1 MTGDQAA
8 LTVPGGK
15 GDGMEVRIVEAVSKH
30 ELLDFCRFPMRLYAG
45 CPYFVPPLLMDELE
59 TFNPA
64 KNPAFDTADARLFMA
79 LRGDEIVG
87 RIAGILS
94 PAANKKDN
102 VRDVRFG
109 WFDCLNDPEAAK
121 ALFDAVAEWGCK
133 WGMETISGPHGF
145 SLFDREGMLVE
156 GFDRMPTFAT
166 YYNHAY
172 YQDLVEGYGF
182 GKRYDFVEY
191 RTENID
197 QKEFPARVSDLADKV
212 LARGKFR
219 VLPFRNRR
227 EIRAVGD
234 EIFAL
239 VEEAYMDLADMVPF
253 TKKQIQY
260 YIPKF
265 MPFVHRELLKV
276 VVTGDGEM
284 AGFMLAMPSLSEAL
298 RKANGRLLPFGFLHM
313 IKALRKFD
321 TLDFCLAAVRKKYR
335 GKGVDLIM
343 AREMFRSAKALG
355 IKYTESN
362 PELESNMRIQSEWK
376 HFDPI
381 QHKRRR
387 IYEMRIAEARIV
399 PFRDPRPALHAAP
412 AREAIAA
419 NFAGLGDASLLGV

>member
-1 MTGDQAA
+1 M
-8 LTVPGGK
+8 
-15 GDGMEVRIVEAVSKH
+15 
-30 ELLDFCRFPMRLYAG
+30 LDFCRFPMRLYAG
-45 CPYFVPPLLMDELE
+45 CPYFVPPLLLDELE
-59 TFNPA
+59 TFNRA
-64 KNPAFDTADARLFMA
+64 KNPAFDEADARLFMA
-79 LRGDEIVG
+79 LRGNEIVG
-87 RIAGILS
+87 RIAGIVS
-94 PAANKKDN
+94 PAANAKDG

-109 WFDCLNDPEAAK
+109 WFDCMNDKEAAR
-121 ALFDAVAEWGCK
+121 ALFDAVAEWGRTL
-133 WGMETISGPHGF
+133 GMESMSGPHGF

-156 GFDRMPTFAT
+156 GFDQMPTFAT

-172 YQDLVEGYGF
+172 YQDLAADYGF
-182 GKRYDFVEY
+182 EKRYDFIEY
-191 RTENID
+191 RTDNFD

-212 LARGKFR
+212 LARGKFH
-219 VLPFRNRR
+219 VLKFKNRR
-227 EIRAVGD
+227 EIRAVSN

-239 VEEAYMDLADMVPF
+239 VEEAYMELADMVPF
-253 TKKQIQY
+253 SKRQIQY

-276 VVTGDGEM
+276 VVADNGEM

-313 IKALRKFD
+313 IRALRKFD

-343 AREMFRSAKALG
+343 ARDMFLSAQALG
-355 IKYTESN
+355 VKHTESN
-362 PELESNMRIQSEWK
+362 PELETNMRIQSEWK

-399 PFRDPRPALHAAP
+399 PFRDLRPAPHTVEPVREVARSAQHA
-412 AREAIAA
+412 RMTS
-419 NFAGLGDASLLGV
+419 ASSLGV

>member
-1 MTGDQAA
+1 MSRVAQAV
-8 LTVPGGK
+8 TGGK
-15 GDGMEVRIVEAVSKH
+15 GVKMDVRIVEAVSKH
-30 ELLDFCRFPMRLYAG
+30 DMLDFCRFPMKLYAG
-45 CPYFVPPLLMDELE
+45 CPYYVPPLLMDELE
-59 TFNPA
+59 TFNHG
-64 KNPAFDTADARLFMA
+64 KNPAFESADARLFMA

-109 WFDCLNDPEAAK
+109 WFDCMNDPEAAR
-121 ALFDAVAEWGCK
+121 ALFDAVAAWGCK
-133 WGMETISGPHGF
+133 WGMETMSGPHGF

-156 GFDRMPTFAT
+156 GFDQMPTFAT

-191 RTENID
+191 RTENFD

-219 VLPFRNRR
+219 VLKFKNRR
-227 EIRAVGD
+227 EIRAIGD
-234 EIFAL
+234 EIFNL
-239 VEEAYMDLADMVPF
+239 LEEAYMDLADMVPF
-253 TKKQIQY
+253 TKRQIQY

-276 VVTGDGEM
+276 VVAENGEV

-298 RKANGRLLPFGFLHM
+298 RKANGRLLPFGFLHL
-313 IKALRKFD
+313 IRALRKFD

-343 AREMFRSAKALG
+343 AREMFRSAKTLG
-355 IKYTESN
+355 VKYTESN
-362 PELESNMRIQSEWK
+362 PELESNTRIQSEWK
-376 HFDPI
+376 HFGPI

-387 IYEMRIAEARIV
+387 IYEMRIAEARII
-399 PFRDPRPALHAAP
+399 PFRDPRPVPQAAP
-412 AREAIAA
+412 ARQAA
-419 NFAGLGDASLLGV
+419 AAHRVSIGDAAPLGV